1 MNHQKLRCYEV
12 LLGTAKRVPGIVA
25 RMPRGHNYIV
35 DQLRRA
41 LSSAILN
48 LSEGNGRTSAKERA
62 RFFDISL
69 ASIAESSSAIDVMLA
84 FDLISKQ
91 SADEFRSQ
99 FRIAYAMIM
108 NLKKSGF

>member
-12 LLGTAKRVPGIVA
+12 LLGTAKRLPGIVA

-41 LSSAILN
+41 LSSGILN

-69 ASIAESSSAIDVMLA
+69 ASIAESSSAIDVMQA
-84 FDLISKQ
+84 FNLISRQ
-91 SADEFRSQ
+91 TGDEFKSQ
-99 FRIAYAMIM
+99 LRIAYAMIV
-108 NLKKSGF
+108 NLKKAGF

>member
-1 MNHQKLRCYEV
+1 LILIVIIIRQS
-12 LLGTAKRVPGIVA
+12 LL
-25 RMPRGHNYIV
+25 
-35 DQLRRA
+35 
-41 LSSAILN
+41 SFF
-48 LSEGNGRTSAKERA
+48 

-99 FRIAYAMIM
+99 FRIAYAMIV